1 MSTAKVA
8 ITLDENLLRR
18 LDRLVKN
25 RLFENRSRAIQEAV
39 REKLSRLDRDR
50 LARECA
56 KLDIKFEQALAEE
69 GLSDEVEEWPEYC
82 EATSCG
88 PTLALSGAGNKPAN
102 DRLW

>member
-8 ITLDENLLRR
+8 ITLDENLLKR

-39 REKLSRLDRDR
+39 SEKLARLERNR

-56 KLDIKFEQALAEE
+56 KLDRKFEQSMAEE
-69 GLSDEVEEWPEYC
+69 GLSMV
-82 EATSCG
+82 
-88 PTLALSGAGNKPAN
+88 
-102 DRLW
+102 